1 MYVYVCMYIH
11 IYIYMYIYIY
21 IYIHIYVYTYMCI
34 YIHIYIYT
42 YIHTSPCMCIHTYIH
57 TYTYIY
63 IYTHTHTH
71 THISIYLSIY
81 LEIYLEF
88 SSLFME
94 AERFHNLLTI
104 SYKPRRD
111 SGIIQ
116 SHSEGLWTGGAG
128 GVNPNWGEG
137 ENEETCSISSSKIGK
152 KGNNFSFFCLLFH
165 LDPRRIGWCL
175 PTLRKAFYF
184 TKSPIQILIS
194 SRNPLTDTTRNNV

>member
-1 MYVYVCMYIH
+1 MSFSRRSFWPRNQALVSCIAGRFFTNWAVKEAYLS
-11 IYIYMYIYIY
+11 IYLSIYIYIY
-21 IYIHIYVYTYMCI
+21 IYTH
-34 YIHIYIYT
+34 
-42 YIHTSPCMCIHTYIH
+42 
-57 TYTYIY
+57 
-63 IYTHTHTH
+63 THTHTH